1 MRMKSLK
8 SMGVFCVALGL
19 AAFIGCT
26 GGRQPVDQAQAP
38 DVVYLNGIVITM
50 DSTENIAEAVAL
62 KDGKIIDV
70 GKTKDINAL
79 AGKDT
84 TVVDLDGKTL
94 LPGFYDAHSHFPS
107 IGIATLYR
115 VDLNSPPIG
124 NIKDM
129 DGITAALKAKAEE
142 MPEGKWIRGRGYD
155 DTLIA
160 EKRHPTRWDLD
171 KASSKHPIWI
181 SHISGHL
188 GVANSKALEMAR
200 VTKET
205 PQPEGGVIRMNPET
219 REPNGV
225 FEEGPAMSK
234 VSRLIPAITDEQW
247 LEGLKYAVKDYAEE
261 GVTTVVIAGGGKQSV
276 ERLMKASEMGLLPL
290 RVISMANRAFQESL
304 PPDFNTDMLK
314 VGAVK
319 MYQDGSIQGYTGYLS
334 KPYHVPFMGDES
346 YLGYPIR
353 SREKLT
359 EMVKAAH
366 RAGFQVAV
374 HGNGDAAIDDILYAF
389 QEAQKEF
396 PREDC
401 RHRIEHCQMVR
412 EEQLDLIKEMG
423 VTPSYFV
430 SHTYYWGDRHRDIF
444 MGPERAFRMS
454 PLHSSLDR
462 GIKFTIHCDTSVT
475 PMDPL
480 LAVWAGVNR
489 ISTGGNVIG
498 PEQRVKPIE
507 ALRAVTSYAAWQ
519 NFEEDIKGSIEKGK
533 FADFVILAGNPL
545 EIDPVKIKDIEVL
558 ETIVGG
564 KTVFKK

>member
-1 MRMKSLK
+1 MSLKSLK
-8 SMGVFCVALGL
+8 SMAFFCVALGL

-38 DVVYLNGIVITM
+38 NVVYLNGIVITM
-50 DSTENIAEAVAL
+50 DSTESIAEAVAL

-70 GKTKDINAL
+70 GKTKDIKAL

-129 DGITAALKAKAEE
+129 DGIIAALKAKAEE
-142 MPEGKWIRGRGYD
+142 MPEGEWIGGRGYD

-171 KASSKHPIWI
+171 KASTKHPIWI

-188 GVANSKALEMAR
+188 GVANSKALKMAR

-205 PQPEGGVIRMNPET
+205 PQPEGGVIRMDPET

-366 RAGFQVAV
+366 KAGFQVAI

-454 PLHSSLDR
+454 PLYSSLDR
-462 GIKFTIHCDTSVT
+462 GIKFTIHCDTPVT

-489 ISTGGNVIG
+489 ISTGGNIIG

-533 FADFVILAGNPL
+533 FADFVILADNPL

>member
-1 MRMKSLK
+1 
-8 SMGVFCVALGL
+8 MGVFCVALGL